1 MEIVGTIDWGRLLRP
16 DTPLLEIVI
25 RGTATYLGLFL
36 LLRLIHKR
44 ESGGIGITNILVIVL
59 IADAIQNAM
68 SDDYSSITDGLLLV
82 GVIVFWSWFL
92 DWLGYRVPWLQRFVH
107 PPALCLVK
115 DGRILRKNLQ
125 QELITE
131 EELRSQLR
139 LQGVEDL
146 AEVRRAF
153 IESDGRISVIK
164 ADGERGH
171 PVERPA
177 L

>member
-1 MEIVGTIDWGRLLRP
+1 MEIVGNVEWARVFKP
-16 DTPLLEIVI
+16 DTPLLEIFI
-25 RGTATYLGLFL
+25 RGTVTYLGLFI
-36 LLRLIHKR
+36 LLRLVHKR

-68 SDDYSSITDGLLLV
+68 AGDYTSITDGLLLV

-92 DWLGYRVPWLQRFVH
+92 DWLGYRVPSLQRFVH
-107 PPALCLVK
+107 PPPLCLVR
-115 DGRILRKNLQ
+115 DGRILRRSLQ

-131 EELRSQLR
+131 DELMSQLR

-146 AEVRRAF
+146 SEVRRAF

-164 ADGERGH
+164 SNGERSN
-171 PVERPA
+171 PVERRGT
-177 L
+177 